1 MTHINVT
8 SALHVLSFSPLSE
21 ETCQVVGI
29 SSFVEDEV
37 VSLVIPEIAP
47 DGRKVTAIGDR
58 AFSGMTSL
66 QRVDVPA
73 SVETIGVRAFAFCSN
88 LMEIRF
94 GKRNG
99 CDSSLSHIGDRAF
112 MGCERLTVLAL
123 GELCGDLTC
132 GKKVFAHCTRLR
144 AAVLPVGMDTVYES
158 MFEGCRALTYV
169 RLPEELKTIRSSAFS
184 SCLSLTALS
193 LPHKVSFI
201 DDCAFAFC
209 SSLGNV
215 VLPEDECVVSA
226 SAFLNCPARPDF
238 MQAG

>member
-8 SALHVLSFSPLSE
+8 STLHIFSFSPLSE
-21 ETCQVVGI
+21 HTCQISGI
-29 SSFVEDEV
+29 STLSEDLLI
-37 VSLVIPEIAP
+37 SLVIPEIAP

-58 AFSGMTSL
+58 AFSGLTSL

-73 SVETIGVRAFAFCSN
+73 SVESIGARAFAFCSN
-88 LMEIRF
+88 LMEVRY
-94 GKRNG
+94 GRRNG
-99 CDSSLSHIGDRAF
+99 CDASLSHIGDRAF

-123 GELCGDLTC
+123 GELQGDLTC

-144 AAVLPVGMDTVYES
+144 AAVLPEHMRVISEG

-169 RLPEELKTIRSSAFS
+169 RLPEALSTISASAFS
-184 SCLSLTALS
+184 TCLSLTSLS

-209 SSLGNV
+209 SSLETL
-215 VLPEDECVVSA
+215 VLPECECVVSV

-238 MQAG
+238 MEAV